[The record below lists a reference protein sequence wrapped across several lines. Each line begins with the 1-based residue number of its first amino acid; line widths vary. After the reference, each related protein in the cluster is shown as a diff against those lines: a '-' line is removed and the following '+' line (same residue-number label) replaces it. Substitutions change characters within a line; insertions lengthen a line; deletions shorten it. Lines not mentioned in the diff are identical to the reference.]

1 MRPTATVL
9 PQGFIFGF
17 FFFFFF
23 VVVLIIKYLLYNT
36 GRKIKLGNASVGV
49 THAILNH
56 LPHFTMK
63 ALMT

>member
-9 PQGFIFGF
+9 PQGFILC
-17 FFFFFF
+17 FF

-36 GRKIKLGNASVGV
+36 GKKIKLGNANVWV
-49 THAILNH
+49 AHAILNH

-63 ALMT
+63 ALTT